1 VLRTGITGRSAQ
13 LSIDAQRTAHA
24 AIHELA
30 HQVAGGRLAPEFMT
44 ERNEPDYARFESGYD
59 PADPLDQA
67 IMATRAA
74 VFPEHGMMPL
84 PSGSGIPGRI

>member
-1 VLRTGITGRSAQ
+1 MPKVPAAGHGYPRRPETGRHRPRGRPR
-13 LSIDAQRTAHA
+13 LGA
-24 AIHELA
+24 AWRELA
-30 HQVAGGRLAPEFMT
+30 SRRTGRLAPEFMA
-44 ERNEPDYARFESGYD
+44 EGIEPDYARFESGYD

-84 PSGSGIPGRI
+84 P